1 MDTTHSTNKTKAI
14 TLLATATL
22 IFASL
27 LTMGFGLPLQP
38 AWLAGVVTITVTS
51 TDDVLADDGVCT
63 LREAIIAANTN
74 TPSGGT
80 SGECRAGQEIK
91 KDIITLTNGATYSL
105 KIDSTPDEDAA
116 QDGDLDIWDNTAATD
131 VIIGVEGGGTA
142 AILQDA
148 AVDDRV
154 LHILGATVKIEGLI
168 LTGGA
173 TQNDGG
179 GVAVHGGA
187 LIMD

>member
-51 TDDVLADDGVCT
+51 TDDVVADDGVCT

-80 SGECRAGQEIK
+80 NGECPAGQEAK
-91 KDIITLTNGATYSL
+91 KDTITLAAGETYTLTIAGASE
-105 KIDSTPDEDAA
+105 DDAA
-116 QDGDLDIWDNTAATD
+116 AGDLDIWDNVAAMDLT
-131 VIIGVEGGGTA
+131 IGVEGDGKAT
-142 AILQDA
+142 IQQDA
-148 AVDDRV
+148 SGGDRV
-154 LHILGATVKIEGLI
+154 LDILGATVKIEGLI
-168 LTGGA
+168 LTGGS
-173 TQNDGG
+173 NVGSGG
-179 GVAVHGGA
+179 GVQNTR
-187 LIMD
+187 